1 MDPLLRYVQ
10 YWSGQLLP
18 EVFLSWGLLVCFAQ
32 VQFNKTRQNEEEEG
46 KLREE
51 LKSIDQQI
59 KKLRQ
64 SSKSSSKQGDEIQAL
79 ADARRFVCMYVYLKY
94 LYVFSSPVVVSVVCP
109 TGTYPPLRLAR
120 RPNRGHVGTKDVCMG
135 VLPRYCTSGCVRHTP
150 PWGAPSLSRLKYPD
164 TRIENTIVPRARDN

>member
-1 MDPLLRYVQ
+1 M
-10 YWSGQLLP
+10 
-18 EVFLSWGLLVCFAQ
+18 Q

-79 ADARRFVCMYVYLKY
+79 ADARRYVRACASGWVRMY
-94 LYVFSSPVVVSVVCP
+94 
-109 TGTYPPLRLAR
+109 
-120 RPNRGHVGTKDVCMG
+120 
-135 VLPRYCTSGCVRHTP
+135 
-150 PWGAPSLSRLKYPD
+150 
-164 TRIENTIVPRARDN
+164 

>member
-1 MDPLLRYVQ
+1 MANAVVKLFFVLFVRSFVGPL
-10 YWSGQLLP
+10 
-18 EVFLSWGLLVCFAQ
+18 EQ

-79 ADARRFVCMYVYLKY
+79 ADARR
-94 LYVFSSPVVVSVVCP
+94 
-109 TGTYPPLRLAR
+109 
-120 RPNRGHVGTKDVCMG
+120 
-135 VLPRYCTSGCVRHTP
+135 
-150 PWGAPSLSRLKYPD
+150 
-164 TRIENTIVPRARDN
+164 